1 MGELT
6 PRPTKPVAVHT
17 LRVAAQRT
25 LKLVRAD
32 LATLG
37 VPLSNF
43 SGINLPRTQEIGAA
57 VEFLGCDGLI
67 APCARW
73 HCDNLILFPDRM
85 GADAALEAVTGE
97 TVDWITWATEH
108 GLLPPT

>member
-1 MGELT
+1 M
-6 PRPTKPVAVHT
+6 VAH
-17 LRVAAQRT
+17 RT

-37 VPLSNF
+37 VADADYG
-43 SGINLPRTQEIGAA
+43 GINLPRTQEIGAA

-73 HCDNLILFPDRM
+73 PCDNLMLFPDKM
-85 GADAALEAVTGE
+85 AANATLEVVTSE
-97 TVDWITWATEH
+97 HIDWINWATEH
-108 GLLPPT
+108 GQFT